1 MSDFNA
7 FQMAQRQ
14 IKDCCDK
21 LELPAQYYELLK
33 QPLRIV
39 QAAIPVRMDNG
50 DVQVFDAWRSQHNL
64 ACGPGKGGL
73 RFHPD
78 VNMDEVRA
86 LSMWMTFKCSV
97 LGLPYG
103 GAKGGITVEPSKLS
117 STELE
122 RLSRGFVRAM
132 HPFISDHL
140 DIPAPDVNTNGQ
152 IMAWMG
158 DEFDTINNSVHPGTF
173 TGKPVDLN
181 GSLGRTA
188 ATGAGITVAVREW
201 AKKVNFDLNGAKA
214 VIQGFGNV
222 GSYTAFGVHALGM
235 KIICIGDVTGNVY
248 CEDGIDPN
256 EAMKYAIANKGIK
269 GFPGTTV
276 ISTDEL
282 FALDCDV
289 MLPCA
294 LENQI
299 TETRANTLK
308 AKVVVE
314 GANGPTTPDADAILA
329 GKNIPVIPDI
339 LANAGGVTV
348 SYFEWVQN
356 AYGFYWTEEEV
367 NDRMDA
373 KMSQAF
379 SEVWDLA
386 VNYGV
391 SQRTA
396 AYMLAIKKVAQ
407 AMYLKGW
414 VSVAPNF
421 K

>member
-1 MSDFNA
+1 MAEFNA
-7 FQMAQRQ
+7 FQMAQQ
-14 IKDCCDK
+14 QVKYCCDK
-21 LELPAQYYELLK
+21 LALPAQYYDVLK
-33 QPLRIV
+33 QPMRIV
-39 QAAIPVRMDNG
+39 QVAIPVRMDNG
-50 DVQVFDAWRSQHNL
+50 DVRVFDAWRSQHNI
-64 ACGPGKGGL
+64 ACGPAKGGL

-103 GAKGGITVEPSKLS
+103 GGKGGITVDPSQL
-117 STELE
+117 TTGELE
-122 RLSRGFVRAM
+122 RLSRGFIRAI
-132 HPFISDHL
+132 HPFIGDHL

-158 DEFDTINNSVHPGTF
+158 DEYDTIHNSVHPGVL

-188 ATGAGITVAVREW
+188 ATGAGITICVREW
-201 AKKVNFDLNGAKA
+201 AKKANFDLNGAKA

-222 GSYTAFGVHALGM
+222 GSYAGFGVQALGM
-235 KIICIGDVTGNVY
+235 KIIAIGDVTANIY
-248 CEDGIDPN
+248 SADGIDAHAAW
-256 EAMKYAIANKGIK
+256 EYAVAHKGLK
-269 GFPGTTV
+269 GFPGTTE
-276 ISTDEL
+276 ITTDEL

-289 MLPCA
+289 LLPCA
-294 LENQI
+294 LENQL
-299 TETRANTLK
+299 TETRAQNVK
-308 AKVVVE
+308 AQVVVE
-314 GANGPTTPDADAILA
+314 GANGPTTPEADVVLA
-329 GKNIPVIPDI
+329 GKNIVVIPDI

-356 AYGFYWTEEEV
+356 LQGYYWTEEEV
-367 NDRMDA
+367 NEKMDA
-373 KMSQAF
+373 KMSKAF

-386 VNYGV
+386 ASYGETH
-391 SQRTA
+391 RTS

-414 VSVAPNF
+414 VTEAPNF